1 MASENGN
8 EPNRNETGTPQETPN
23 EQNRNET
30 GTPQETPNEP
40 REQYEKPP
48 EPQPITSVVAQ
59 PEIGPEFVPAQ
70 KSSREAEDYAL
81 GLAQMLDQRRIN
93 VDRLQIDVNGQT
105 VFKMRDGD
113 IDSRNTSITSE
124 QTELLKKALSDPA
137 ALNGSVKITQGNQVL
152 LHVKDGRVL
161 VDSAGLTKQSAKV
174 EVKTPDSPSE
184 GLFERFSKDVSSS
197 GLKATQE
204 IAGNALKAGVEREQV
219 VDVLKSQDPSYQK
232 LTNERGEKV
241 AERTLDQ
248 MVDAAEVKLMQE
260 KMPQQQQ
267 QTPEIKASK
276 SAKV

>member
-1 MASENGN
+1 MASENVN
-8 EPNRNETGTPQETPN
+8 EPNRNETGAQQQTL
-23 EQNRNET
+23 
-30 GTPQETPNEP
+30 NEP
-40 REQYEKPP
+40 SEQYERPP
-48 EPQPITSVVAQ
+48 EPQPITPIADAQ
-59 PEIGPEFVPAQ
+59 PEIGPEVVPAQ

-184 GLFERFSKDVSSS
+184 GLYERFSKDVNSS

-241 AERTLDQ
+241 AERTLEQ

-267 QTPEIKASK
+267 KSQEIKAAK